1 MNYPI
6 NNQVMSGSTDGTPI
20 TLLRQDVAKK
30 LNHELDNDMESHYS
44 IESIKTTTDI
54 KELVDEINN
63 NIKSKKNIKEK
74 KKSKKDIETETDSDD
89 REDDRENDKEDKSDK
104 KTKTKSNIIE
114 DSIYDGILLLIIYL
128 LMSQGFVK
136 NFLGRYIRMINVNS
150 EGVVPFI
157 GVVIYGLI
165 FVLVFLSIRFVIHK
179 VSD

>member
-6 NNQVMSGSTDGTPI
+6 NNPVMSGSTDGTPI

-30 LNHELDNDMESHYS
+30 LNNDSENDIESHYS

-63 NIKSKKNIKEK
+63 NIKNKNKNKKEK
-74 KKSKKDIETETDSDD
+74 EKNKSKNTD
-89 REDDRENDKEDKSDK
+89 NDTKTIPNLDSDK
-104 KTKTKSNIIE
+104 KNKINKKTKSNIIE

-136 NFLGRYIRMINVNS
+136 NFLGRYIKIINVNS
-150 EGVVPFI
+150 DGVVPFI
-157 GVVIYGLI
+157 GVFTYGLI
-165 FVLVFLSIRFVIHK
+165 FVLVFLSIRFFIHK

>member
-1 MNYPI
+1 MNYPM
-6 NNQVMSGSTDGTPI
+6 NNPVMSGSTDGTPI

-30 LNHELDNDMESHYS
+30 LNHEPDNDMESHYS

-63 NIKSKKNIKEK
+63 NIKNKKNKKEK
-74 KKSKKDIETETDSDD
+74 KKSKQNETNTDTDTDETE
-89 REDDRENDKEDKSDK
+89 DKEDKKRDK
-104 KTKTKSNIIE
+104 KSNIIE

-136 NFLGRYIRMINVNS
+136 NFLGRYIKIINVNS
-150 EGVVPFI
+150 EGVVPFV
-157 GVVIYGLI
+157 GVLTYGLI

>member
-6 NNQVMSGSTDGTPI
+6 NNPVMSGSTDGTPI

-30 LNHELDNDMESHYS
+30 LNHESENDIESHYS

-63 NIKSKKNIKEK
+63 NIKNKNKNKKEK
-74 KKSKKDIETETDSDD
+74 EKNKSKNTDNDTETIPNLD
-89 REDDRENDKEDKSDK
+89 SDK
-104 KTKTKSNIIE
+104 KNKINKKTKSNIIE

-136 NFLGRYIRMINVNS
+136 NFLGRYYKNN
-150 EGVVPFI
+150 
-157 GVVIYGLI
+157 
-165 FVLVFLSIRFVIHK
+165 K
-179 VSD
+179 C

>member
-6 NNQVMSGSTDGTPI
+6 NNPVMSGSTDGTPI

-30 LNHELDNDMESHYS
+30 LNNDSENDIESHYS

-63 NIKSKKNIKEK
+63 NIKNKNKKEK
-74 KKSKKDIETETDSDD
+74 EKNKSKNTDNDTETIPNLD
-89 REDDRENDKEDKSDK
+89 SDK
-104 KTKTKSNIIE
+104 KNKINKKTKSNIIE

-136 NFLGRYIRMINVNS
+136 NFLGRYIKIINVNS
-150 EGVVPFI
+150 DGVVPFI
-157 GVVIYGLI
+157 GVFTYGLI
-165 FVLVFLSIRFVIHK
+165 FVLVFLSIRFFIHK

>member
-1 MNYPI
+1 MNF
-6 NNQVMSGSTDGTPI
+6 NQMNPVMSGSTDGTPI

-30 LNHELDNDMESHYS
+30 INNEPDNDMESHYS

-63 NIKSKKNIKEK
+63 NIKNKKNKKEKTKLK
-74 KKSKKDIETETDSDD
+74 KKSKDTDTDTDTDDETESNK
-89 REDDRENDKEDKSDK
+89 ENKAKESS
-104 KTKTKSNIIE
+104 SNIIE

-136 NFLGRYIRMINVNS
+136 SFLGRYINIINVNS
-150 EGVVPFI
+150 EGVVPFT
-157 GVVIYGLI
+157 GVLTYGLI

>member
-6 NNQVMSGSTDGTPI
+6 NNPVMSGSTDGTPI

-30 LNHELDNDMESHYS
+30 LNNDSENDIESHYS

-63 NIKSKKNIKEK
+63 NIKNKNKKEK
-74 KKSKKDIETETDSDD
+74 EKNKSKNTD
-89 REDDRENDKEDKSDK
+89 NDTKTISNLDSDK
-104 KTKTKSNIIE
+104 KNKINKKTKSNIIE

-136 NFLGRYIRMINVNS
+136 NFLGRYIKIINVNS
-150 EGVVPFI
+150 DGVVPFI
-157 GVVIYGLI
+157 GVFTYGLI
-165 FVLVFLSIRFVIHK
+165 FVLVFLSIRFFIHK

>member
-1 MNYPI
+1 MNYPM
-6 NNQVMSGSTDGTPI
+6 NNPVMSGSTDGTPI

-30 LNHELDNDMESHYS
+30 LNNDSENDIESHYS

-63 NIKSKKNIKEK
+63 NIKNKNKKEK
-74 KKSKKDIETETDSDD
+74 EKNKSKNTDNDTETIPNLD
-89 REDDRENDKEDKSDK
+89 SDK
-104 KTKTKSNIIE
+104 KNKINKKTKSNIIE

-136 NFLGRYIRMINVNS
+136 NFLGRYIKIINVNS
-150 EGVVPFI
+150 DGVVPFI
-157 GVVIYGLI
+157 GVFTYGLI
-165 FVLVFLSIRFVIHK
+165 FVLVFLSIRFFIHK

>member
-6 NNQVMSGSTDGTPI
+6 NNPVMSGSTDGTPI

-30 LNHELDNDMESHYS
+30 LNNDSENDIESHYS

-63 NIKSKKNIKEK
+63 NIKNKNKNKKEK
-74 KKSKKDIETETDSDD
+74 EKNKSKNTDNDTETIPNLD
-89 REDDRENDKEDKSDK
+89 SDK
-104 KTKTKSNIIE
+104 KNKINKKTKSNIIE

-136 NFLGRYIRMINVNS
+136 NFLGRYIKIINVNS
-150 EGVVPFI
+150 DGVVPFI
-157 GVVIYGLI
+157 GVFTYGLI
-165 FVLVFLSIRFVIHK
+165 FVLVFLSIRFFIHK